1 MKKQRR
7 IRAIKNKRKQQIKLR
22 SPIAPPTIRHGAS
35 KGTGYNRLKDK
46 RKFMQ
51 ELKEIRD
58 V

>member
-35 KGTGYNRLKDK
+35 KGTGYNRLKEK
-46 RKFMQ
+46 REF
-51 ELKEIRD
+51 LKEKRNLLC
-58 V
+58 